1 MDGLLQPKLD
11 RYLRIIG
18 QYDNEFAKW
27 TARTKKIIKRSG
39 WGKPGLTWTPGTVD
53 DPFGHDDDDYED

>member
-1 MDGLLQPKLD
+1 MLDVAKDDIRALMLQ
-11 RYLRIIG
+11 IG
-18 QYDNEFAKW
+18 RN
-27 TARTKKIIKRSG
+27 ARAAKKIIKRSG